1 MQEITLTSTQYI
13 LLGAAFGALFGL
25 LFAMIP
31 FFLGKKFGNAQYGKI
46 AFLSGLIGGALLGWP
61 GAILSSV
68 VFSVLIIANR
78 KSNQA

>member
-13 LLGAAFGALFGL
+13 LLGAVFGALFGL

-31 FFLGKKFGNAQYGKI
+31 FFLGKKFGNSRYGKI

-61 GAILSSV
+61 GAILSSI

-78 KSNQA
+78 KSTQD